1 MGSGQGLGLRKG
13 FWDNTSDGAP
23 AVVRGR
29 VRMVGPSP
37 VVALAPTP
45 NPNPEP
51 RTRTLHRQRDGAV
64 GEQDHVL
71 HHHGVR
77 SLHIV
82 DSAGVRPTQTWLFA
96 PNLCRARGRAS
107 ARESLP
113 LLTILLLPN

>member
-1 MGSGQGLGLRKG
+1 ML
-13 FWDNTSDGAP
+13 
-23 AVVRGR
+23 RGR

-37 VVALAPTP
+37 VVALPPTP
-45 NPNPEP
+45 NPYPEP

-96 PNLCRARGRAS
+96 KPYTFAVRGRTS
-107 ARESLP
+107 HESLP
-113 LLTILLLPN
+113 LLTTPYLTVTELKDLLTILPFHCYCKIFTRL